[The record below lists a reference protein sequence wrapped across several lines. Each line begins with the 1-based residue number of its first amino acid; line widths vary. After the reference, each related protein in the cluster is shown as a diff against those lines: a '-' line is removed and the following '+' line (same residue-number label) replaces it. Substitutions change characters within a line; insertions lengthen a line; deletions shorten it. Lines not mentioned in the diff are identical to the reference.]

1 MVGSKSLKNRIIDAI
16 LAVVLSALAIV
27 MLYPMLYEV
36 FVSFSEAGELVKAR
50 GILLHPLGFTFEAY
64 KIVFGIKNIM
74 VGYGNTLFV
83 MIVGLAINLT
93 MTSLGAYFISRKS
106 SQVKLLKP
114 IMVLILFTMYFS
126 GGLVP
131 TWLTVKNLGLYNT
144 RWALVI
150 PNAISTYNMIL
161 LCSYFKSIPDSLE
174 ESVRIDGGGHFTILF
189 KIVLP
194 LSKPAMA
201 VMFLYYGVSHWN
213 SWFNAMIYLRSEALY
228 PLQLILRNI
237 LVEGSALNTNSSS
250 VSAMNYEEME
260 KSVKAAMVVVS
271 TVPFLL
277 IYPFL
282 QRYFQGG
289 LMVGSLK
296 E

>member
-83 MIVGLAINLT
+83 MVVGLAVNLT

-161 LCSYFKSIPDSLE
+161 LCSYFRSIPDSLE

-282 QRYFQGG
+282 QKYFQGG

>member
-1 MVGSKSLKNRIIDAI
+1 MIGSKSLKNRTIDLV
-16 LAVVLSALAIV
+16 LAVFLTLLATV

-36 FVSFSEAGELVKAR
+36 FVSFSEAGELVKSR
-50 GILLHPLGFTFEAY
+50 GILLHPLGFTLDAY
-64 KIVFGIKNIM
+64 KIVFGIRDILT
-74 VGYGNTLFV
+74 GYANTLFV
-83 MIVGLAINLT
+83 MVFGLAVNLL
-93 MTSLGAYFISRKS
+93 MTSLGAYFLSRKS
-106 SQVKLLKP
+106 DRVKLQKP
-114 IMVLILFTMYFS
+114 IMLMILFTMYFS

-131 TWLTVKNLGLYNT
+131 TWLTVKNLGLYDT
-144 RWALVI
+144 RWALILPTAV
-150 PNAISTYNMIL
+150 NTYNMIL
-161 LCSYFKSIPDSLE
+161 LTSYFRSIPESLE
-174 ESVRIDGGGHFTILF
+174 ESVRMDGGGHFTILF
-189 KIVLP
+189 RIILP

-213 SWFNAMIYLRSEALY
+213 SWFNAMIYLRDSSLY

-237 LVEGSALNTNSSS
+237 LVEGSALNTNSFS

-271 TVPFLL
+271 TIPFLL

-282 QRYFQGG
+282 QKYFRGG

>member
-83 MIVGLAINLT
+83 MVVGLAINLT

-126 GGLVP
+126 GGLV
-131 TWLTVKNLGLYNT
+131 TTCLTVKNLGLYNT

-282 QRYFQGG
+282 QKYFQGG

>member
-16 LAVVLSALAIV
+16 LAVVLSVLAIV

-213 SWFNAMIYLRSEALY
+213 SWFNAMIYLRNEALY

-282 QRYFQGG
+282 QKYFQGG

>member
-1 MVGSKSLKNRIIDAI
+1 MTKSKDLKNGVIDAA
-16 LAVVLSALAIV
+16 LGLFLSALAII

-36 FVSFSEAGELVKAR
+36 FVSFSEPAQLVKAR
-50 GILLHPLGFTFEAY
+50 GILTHPLGFSLDAY
-64 KIVFGIKNIM
+64 KIVFGIKDIIT
-74 VGYGNTLFV
+74 GYGNTLFV
-83 MIVGLAINLT
+83 MVVGLAVNLL

-106 SQVKLLKP
+106 SRVKLLKP
-114 IMVLILFTMYFS
+114 FMVMILFTMYFS

-131 TWLTVKNLGLYNT
+131 TWLTVKNLGLYDT
-144 RWALVI
+144 RWALII
-150 PNAISTYNMIL
+150 PNALSTYNMIL

-174 ESVRIDGGGHFTILF
+174 ESVSMDGGNHFTILF
-189 KIVLP
+189 RIILP

-213 SWFNAMIYLRSEALY
+213 SWFNAMIYLRSKELY
-228 PLQLILRNI
+228 PLQLVLRNI
-237 LVEGSALNTNSSS
+237 LVEGSALNTNSAS
-250 VSAMNYEEME
+250 VSALNYEEME
-260 KSVKAAMVVVS
+260 MSVKAAMVVVS

-282 QRYFQGG
+282 QKYFQGG

>member
-1 MVGSKSLKNRIIDAI
+1 MVGSKNLKNRIIDAV

-83 MIVGLAINLT
+83 MVVGLAINLT

-213 SWFNAMIYLRSEALY
+213 SWFNAMIYLRNEALY

-282 QRYFQGG
+282 QKYFQGG

>member
-36 FVSFSEAGELVKAR
+36 FVSFSEASELVKAR

-282 QRYFQGG
+282 QKYFQGG

>member
-83 MIVGLAINLT
+83 MVVGLAINLT

-282 QRYFQGG
+282 QKYFQGG

>member
-1 MVGSKSLKNRIIDAI
+1 MVGRHSLKNRIIDI
-16 LAVVLSALAIV
+16 VLAVVLTVFAVI

-36 FVSFSEAGELVKAR
+36 FVSFSEPALMVKSR
-50 GILLHPLGFTFEAY
+50 GILTHSLGFTLDAY

-74 VGYGNTLFV
+74 TGYGNTLFV
-83 MIVGLAINLT
+83 MVFGLLINLI
-93 MTSLGAYFISRKS
+93 MTSLGAYFISRKATR
-106 SQVKLLKP
+106 VKLLRP
-114 IMVLILFTMYFS
+114 VMILILVTMYFS

-131 TWLTVKNLGLYNT
+131 TWLTVRNLGLYNT
-144 RWALVI
+144 RWALII
-150 PNAISTYNMIL
+150 PNALNTYNMIL

-174 ESVRIDGGGHFTILF
+174 ESVRMDGGGHFTILF
-189 KIVLP
+189 KIILP

-213 SWFNAMIYLRSEALY
+213 SWFNAMIYLRDESLY
-228 PLQLILRNI
+228 HLQLILRNI
-237 LVEGSALNTNSSS
+237 LVEGSALNTNTTS

-260 KSVKAAMVVVS
+260 QSVKAAMVVVS
-271 TVPFLL
+271 TLPFLM

-282 QRYFQGG
+282 QKYFQGG

>member
-1 MVGSKSLKNRIIDAI
+1 MVGSKSLKNRIIDAV

-36 FVSFSEAGELVKAR
+36 FVSFSEASELVKAR

-282 QRYFQGG
+282 QKYFQGG

>member
-1 MVGSKSLKNRIIDAI
+1 MIGSKSLKNRTIDLV
-16 LAVVLSALAIV
+16 LAVFLTLLAAV

-36 FVSFSEAGELVKAR
+36 FVSFSEAGELVKSR
-50 GILLHPLGFTFEAY
+50 GILLHPLGFTLDAY
-64 KIVFGIKNIM
+64 KIVFGIRDILT
-74 VGYGNTLFV
+74 GYANTLFV
-83 MIVGLAINLT
+83 MVFGLAVNLL
-93 MTSLGAYFISRKS
+93 MTSLGAYFLSRKADH
-106 SQVKLLKP
+106 VKLQKP
-114 IMVLILFTMYFS
+114 IMLMILFTMYFS

-131 TWLTVKNLGLYNT
+131 TWLTVKNLGLYDT
-144 RWALVI
+144 RWALILPTAV
-150 PNAISTYNMIL
+150 NTYNMIL
-161 LCSYFKSIPDSLE
+161 LTSYFRSIPESLE
-174 ESVRIDGGGHFTILF
+174 ESVRMDGGGHFTILF
-189 KIVLP
+189 RIILP

-213 SWFNAMIYLRSEALY
+213 SWFNAMIYLRDSSLY

-237 LVEGSALNTNSSS
+237 LVEGSALNTNSFS

-271 TVPFLL
+271 TIPFLL

-282 QRYFQGG
+282 QKYFQGG

>member
-213 SWFNAMIYLRSEALY
+213 SWFNAMIYLRNEALY

-282 QRYFQGG
+282 QKYFQGG

>member
-1 MVGSKSLKNRIIDAI
+1 MVGSKSLKNRIIDAV

-83 MIVGLAINLT
+83 MVVGLAINLT

-213 SWFNAMIYLRSEALY
+213 SWFNAMIYLRNEALY

-282 QRYFQGG
+282 QKYFQGG

>member
-1 MVGSKSLKNRIIDAI
+1 MVGRHSLKNRIIDI
-16 LAVVLSALAIV
+16 VLAVVLTVFAVI

-36 FVSFSEAGELVKAR
+36 FVSFSEPALMVKSR
-50 GILLHPLGFTFEAY
+50 GILTHSLGFTLDAY

-74 VGYGNTLFV
+74 TGYGNTLFV
-83 MIVGLAINLT
+83 MVFGLLINLI
-93 MTSLGAYFISRKS
+93 MTSLGAYFISRKATR
-106 SQVKLLKP
+106 VKLLRP
-114 IMVLILFTMYFS
+114 VMILILVTMYFS

-131 TWLTVKNLGLYNT
+131 TWLTVRNLGLYNT
-144 RWALVI
+144 RWALII
-150 PNAISTYNMIL
+150 PNALNTYNMIL

-174 ESVRIDGGGHFTILF
+174 ESVRMDGGGHFTILF
-189 KIVLP
+189 KIILP

-213 SWFNAMIYLRSEALY
+213 SWFNAMIYLRDESLY

-237 LVEGSALNTNSSS
+237 LVEGSALNTNTTS

-260 KSVKAAMVVVS
+260 QSVKAAMVVVS
-271 TVPFLL
+271 TLPFLM

-282 QRYFQGG
+282 QKYFQGG

>member
-1 MVGSKSLKNRIIDAI
+1 MIGSKSLKNRTIDLV
-16 LAVVLSALAIV
+16 LAVFLTLLAAV

-36 FVSFSEAGELVKAR
+36 FVSFSEAGELVKSR
-50 GILLHPLGFTFEAY
+50 GILLHPLGFTLDAY
-64 KIVFGIKNIM
+64 KIVFGIRDILT
-74 VGYGNTLFV
+74 GYANTLFV
-83 MIVGLAINLT
+83 MVFGLAVNLL
-93 MTSLGAYFISRKS
+93 MTSLGAYFLSRKADR
-106 SQVKLLKP
+106 VKLQKP
-114 IMVLILFTMYFS
+114 IMLMILFTMYFS

-131 TWLTVKNLGLYNT
+131 TWLTVKNLGLYDT
-144 RWALVI
+144 RWALILPTAV
-150 PNAISTYNMIL
+150 NTYNMIL
-161 LCSYFKSIPDSLE
+161 LTSYFRSIPESLE
-174 ESVRIDGGGHFTILF
+174 ESVRMDGGGHFTILF
-189 KIVLP
+189 RIILP

-213 SWFNAMIYLRSEALY
+213 SWFNAMIYLRDSSLY

-237 LVEGSALNTNSSS
+237 LVEGSALNTNSFS

-271 TVPFLL
+271 TIPFLL

-282 QRYFQGG
+282 QKYFQGG

>member
-1 MVGSKSLKNRIIDAI
+1 MVGRHSLKNRIIDI
-16 LAVVLSALAIV
+16 VLAVVLTVFAVI

-36 FVSFSEAGELVKAR
+36 FVSFSEPAQMVKSR
-50 GILLHPLGFTFEAY
+50 GILTHPLGFTLDAY

-74 VGYGNTLFV
+74 TGYGNTLFV
-83 MIVGLAINLT
+83 MVFGLLINLI
-93 MTSLGAYFISRKS
+93 MTSLGAYFISRKATR
-106 SQVKLLKP
+106 VKLLRP
-114 IMVLILFTMYFS
+114 VMILILVTMYFS

-131 TWLTVKNLGLYNT
+131 TWLTVRNLGLYNT
-144 RWALVI
+144 RWALII
-150 PNAISTYNMIL
+150 PNALNTYNMIL

-174 ESVRIDGGGHFTILF
+174 ESVRMDGGGHFTILF
-189 KIVLP
+189 KIILP

-213 SWFNAMIYLRSEALY
+213 SWFNAMIYLRDESLY

-237 LVEGSALNTNSSS
+237 LVEGSALNTNTTS

-260 KSVKAAMVVVS
+260 QSVKAAMVVVS
-271 TVPFLL
+271 TLPFLM

-282 QRYFQGG
+282 QKYFQGG

>member
-1 MVGSKSLKNRIIDAI
+1 MVGSKSLKNRIIDAV

-83 MIVGLAINLT
+83 MVVGLAVNLT

-161 LCSYFKSIPDSLE
+161 LCSYFRSIPDSLE

-282 QRYFQGG
+282 QKYFQGG

>member
-1 MVGSKSLKNRIIDAI
+1 MIGSKSLKNRTIDLV
-16 LAVVLSALAIV
+16 LAVFLTLLATV

-36 FVSFSEAGELVKAR
+36 FVSFSEAGELVKSR
-50 GILLHPLGFTFEAY
+50 GILLHPLGFTLDAY
-64 KIVFGIKNIM
+64 KIVFGIRDILT
-74 VGYGNTLFV
+74 GYANTLFV
-83 MIVGLAINLT
+83 MVFGLAVNLL
-93 MTSLGAYFISRKS
+93 MTSLGAYFLSRKADR
-106 SQVKLLKP
+106 VKLQKP
-114 IMVLILFTMYFS
+114 VMLMILFTMYFS

-131 TWLTVKNLGLYNT
+131 TWLTVKNLGLYDT
-144 RWALVI
+144 RWALILPTAV
-150 PNAISTYNMIL
+150 NTYNMIL
-161 LCSYFKSIPDSLE
+161 LTSYFRSIPESLE
-174 ESVRIDGGGHFTILF
+174 ESVRMDGGGHFTILF
-189 KIVLP
+189 RIILP

-213 SWFNAMIYLRSEALY
+213 SWFNAMIYLRDSSLY

-237 LVEGSALNTNSSS
+237 LVEGSALNTNSFS

-271 TVPFLL
+271 TIPFLL

-282 QRYFQGG
+282 QKYFRGG

>member
-1 MVGSKSLKNRIIDAI
+1 MIGSKSLKNRATDLV
-16 LAVVLSALAIV
+16 LAVFLTLLATV

-36 FVSFSEAGELVKAR
+36 FVSFSEAGELVKSR
-50 GILLHPLGFTFEAY
+50 GILLHPLGFTLDAY
-64 KIVFGIKNIM
+64 KIVFGIRDILT
-74 VGYGNTLFV
+74 GYANTLFV
-83 MIVGLAINLT
+83 MVFGLAVNLL
-93 MTSLGAYFISRKS
+93 MTSLGAYFLSRKADR
-106 SQVKLLKP
+106 VKLQKP
-114 IMVLILFTMYFS
+114 IMLLILFTMYFS

-131 TWLTVKNLGLYNT
+131 SWLTVRNLGLYDT
-144 RWALVI
+144 RWALILPTAV
-150 PNAISTYNMIL
+150 NTYNMIL
-161 LCSYFKSIPDSLE
+161 LTSYFRSIPESLE
-174 ESVRIDGGGHFTILF
+174 ESVRMDGGGHFTILF
-189 KIVLP
+189 RIVLP

-213 SWFNAMIYLRSEALY
+213 SWFNAMIYLRDNSLY

-237 LVEGSALNTNSSS
+237 LVEGSALNTNSFS

-271 TVPFLL
+271 TIPFLL

-282 QRYFQGG
+282 QKYFRGG

>member
-1 MVGSKSLKNRIIDAI
+1 MIGSKSLKNRTIDLV
-16 LAVVLSALAIV
+16 LAVFLTLLATV

-36 FVSFSEAGELVKAR
+36 FVSFSEAGELVKSR
-50 GILLHPLGFTFEAY
+50 GILLHPLGFTLDAY
-64 KIVFGIKNIM
+64 KIVFGIRDILT
-74 VGYGNTLFV
+74 GYANTLFV
-83 MIVGLAINLT
+83 MVFGLAVNLL
-93 MTSLGAYFISRKS
+93 MTSLGAYFLSRKS
-106 SQVKLLKP
+106 DRVKLQKP
-114 IMVLILFTMYFS
+114 VMLMILFTMYFS

-131 TWLTVKNLGLYNT
+131 TWLTVKNLGLYDT
-144 RWALVI
+144 RWALILPTAV
-150 PNAISTYNMIL
+150 NTYNMIL
-161 LCSYFKSIPDSLE
+161 LTSYFRSIPESLE
-174 ESVRIDGGGHFTILF
+174 ESVRMDGGGHITILF
-189 KIVLP
+189 RIILP

-213 SWFNAMIYLRSEALY
+213 SWFNAMIYLRDSSLY

-237 LVEGSALNTNSSS
+237 LVEGSALNTNSFS

-271 TVPFLL
+271 TIPFLL

-282 QRYFQGG
+282 QKYFRGG

>member
-1 MVGSKSLKNRIIDAI
+1 MVGSKSLKNRIIDAV

-36 FVSFSEAGELVKAR
+36 FVSFSEASELVKAR

-83 MIVGLAINLT
+83 MVVGLAINLT

-282 QRYFQGG
+282 QKYFQGG

>member
-1 MVGSKSLKNRIIDAI
+1 MVGRNSLKNRVTDAI
-16 LAVVLSALAIV
+16 LGIVLSALAII

-36 FVSFSEAGELVKAR
+36 FVSFSEADQLVKAR
-50 GILLHPLGFTFEAY
+50 GILTHPLGFTLDAY
-64 KIVFGIKNIM
+64 KIVFGIKNILT
-74 VGYGNTLFV
+74 GYGNTLFV
-83 MIVGLAINLT
+83 MGFGLVINLV
-93 MTSLGAYFISRKS
+93 MTSLGAYFISRKATK
-106 SQVKLLKP
+106 VKLLRP
-114 IMVLILFTMYFS
+114 IMLLILFTNYFS

-131 TWLTVKNLGLYNT
+131 TWLTVRNLGLYNT
-144 RWALVI
+144 RWALII
-150 PNAISTYNMIL
+150 PTALNTYNMIL

-174 ESVRIDGGGHFTILF
+174 ESVRMDGGGHFTILF
-189 KIVLP
+189 KIILP

-213 SWFNAMIYLRSEALY
+213 SWFNAMIYLRDESLY

-237 LVEGSALNTNSSS
+237 LVEGSALNTNSVS

-260 KSVKAAMVVVS
+260 KSVKAAMVIVS

-282 QRYFQGG
+282 QKYFRGG

>member
-1 MVGSKSLKNRIIDAI
+1 MIGSKSLKNRIIDLT
-16 LAVVLSALAIV
+16 LAAVLTLLAIV

-50 GILLHPLGFTFEAY
+50 GVLLHPLGFSLEAY
-64 KIVFGIKNIM
+64 KIVFGIKDILT
-74 VGYGNTLFV
+74 GYANTLFV
-83 MIVGLAINLT
+83 MVFGLAINLL
-93 MTSLGAYFISRKS
+93 MTSLGAYFLSRKADR
-106 SQVKLLKP
+106 VKLQKP
-114 IMVLILFTMYFS
+114 VMLMILFTMYFS

-131 TWLTVKNLGLYNT
+131 TWLTVRNVGLYDT
-144 RWALVI
+144 RWALII
-150 PNAISTYNMIL
+150 PTAVSTYNMIL
-161 LCSYFKSIPDSLE
+161 LTSYFRSIPESLE
-174 ESVRIDGGGHFTILF
+174 ESVRMDGGGHFTILF
-189 KIVLP
+189 RIVLP

-213 SWFNAMIYLRSEALY
+213 SWFNAMIYLRNSALY

-237 LVEGSALNTNSSS
+237 LVEGSALNTNSFS

-260 KSVKAAMVVVS
+260 RSVKAAMVVVS
-271 TVPFLL
+271 TIPFLL

-282 QRYFQGG
+282 QKYFRGG

>member
-1 MVGSKSLKNRIIDAI
+1 MIGSKSLKNRIID
-16 LAVVLSALAIV
+16 LALAAVLTLLAIV

-50 GILLHPLGFTFEAY
+50 GVLLHPQGFSLEAY
-64 KIVFGIKNIM
+64 KIVFGIKDILT
-74 VGYGNTLFV
+74 GYANTLFV
-83 MIVGLAINLT
+83 MVFGLAINLL
-93 MTSLGAYFISRKS
+93 MTSLGAYFLSRKADR
-106 SQVKLLKP
+106 VKLQKP
-114 IMVLILFTMYFS
+114 VMLMILFTMYFS

-131 TWLTVKNLGLYNT
+131 TWLTVRNVGLYDT
-144 RWALVI
+144 RWALII
-150 PNAISTYNMIL
+150 PTAVSTYNMIL
-161 LCSYFKSIPDSLE
+161 LTSYFRSIPESLE
-174 ESVRIDGGGHFTILF
+174 ESVRMDGGGHFTILF
-189 KIVLP
+189 RIVLP

-213 SWFNAMIYLRSEALY
+213 SWFNAMIYLRNSALY

-237 LVEGSALNTNSSS
+237 LVEGSALNTNSFS

-260 KSVKAAMVVVS
+260 RSVKAAMVVVS
-271 TVPFLL
+271 TIPFLL

-282 QRYFQGG
+282 QKYFRGG